1 MCTIF
6 GFNAAEPTAY
16 LDVFL
21 NTQRH
26 RGPEY
31 ENYTIQNGWLL
42 GHQRLSIIDTSS
54 NANQPMTKNGHTLIL
69 NGEIYNYIE
78 LKEQYLKDVSFNTTS
93 DTEVL
98 LEMLISKG
106 TSIVNKLNGMF
117 AFAWLNHASGDV
129 FLCRDRFGVKPL
141 HYMIQQDVFYFSS
154 EIKPLIRIKNNL
166 ALNPG
171 IIKTFM
177 FDTATDFDEQTFIK
191 GIEQLKPGHC
201 MLLKMG
207 EKEIKQTPWY
217 AFADFDTD
225 THIFNDFKGTLQY
238 FEQLLTDAIKIRHRA
253 DVPVCITLSGG
264 LDSTTIYTLTKEHI
278 SSNIKPF
285 TFLHPGSETNE
296 YDIVKKLTN
305 DYSDTL
311 VEVFH
316 EVDDSLD
323 FQKNVLRFLEFPI
336 WNNSGTAY
344 YEMYRAIKKSGFT
357 VVVEGHGSD
366 EQLGGYPYLVE
377 AAVEQELYYA
387 RFKNA
392 YRLQKVA
399 NQTHN
404 PYLNQ
409 KGTVYSSYSDFLL
422 KIAKPHLRHLLGNLL
437 YNRPPLLLRNHFQKT
452 VEQSFDYKIIPIVL
466 RTFDRLSMAN
476 SLESRSPFMDF
487 RIVEFLRKTPLKYK
501 VNNIGSKALLREIL
515 KKYNKDYIYK
525 NKAKMGF
532 ASDAPR
538 FYNSP
543 VNKLQIIDLVNG
555 FNDTDYSYFKDI
567 ALNNLK
573 KDHIGWRDIG
583 EIWKILS
590 LQLTK
595 QLYGLQ

>member
-1 MCTIF
+1 MCSIF
-6 GFNAAEPTAY
+6 GFNHTEPTAC

-31 ENYTIQNGWLL
+31 ESYTIHNGWLL

-54 NANQPMTKNGHTLIL
+54 SANQPMTKNGHTLIL

-78 LKEQYLKDVSFNTTS
+78 LKEQYLKGAFFNTTS

-98 LEMLISKG
+98 LELLINKG
-106 TSIVNKLNGMF
+106 TSVVNKLNGMF
-117 AFAWLNHASGDV
+117 AFAWLNHTTGDL
-129 FLCRDRFGVKPL
+129 FICRDRFGVKPL
-141 HYMIQQDVFYFSS
+141 HYMLHKGNFYFSS
-154 EIKPLIRIKNNL
+154 EIKPLVRIKDNL
-166 ALNPG
+166 TLNPA
-171 IIKTFM
+171 IIKSFF
-177 FDTATDFDEQTFIK
+177 FDTATDFDEQTFII
-191 GIEQLKPGHC
+191 GIEQIKPGHSI
-201 MLLKMG
+201 MLRAG
-207 EKEIKQTPWY
+207 NQDVKQTPWY
-217 AFADFDTD
+217 AFSDFEVD
-225 THIFNDFKGTLQY
+225 THIFRNYKDTVQY
-238 FEQLLTDAIKIRHRA
+238 FEELLTDAVKIRHRA
-253 DVPVCITLSGG
+253 DVPLCITLSGG
-264 LDSTTIYTLTKEHI
+264 LDSTTIYTLTKEHF
-278 SSNIKPF
+278 SSHIKPF

-296 YDIVKKLTN
+296 YDIVKKLTKEYN
-305 DYSDTL
+305 DTL
-311 VEVFH
+311 VEVYH
-316 EVDDSLD
+316 EVDDSID
-323 FQKNVLRFLEFPI
+323 FQNEVLHYLEFPI

-404 PYLNQ
+404 PSLKQ
-409 KGTVYSSYSDFLL
+409 KGTLYSSYGDFLS
-422 KIAKPHLRHLLGNLL
+422 KNAKPRLRHLVGNLL
-437 YNRPPLLLRNHFQKT
+437 YKRPPLLPRNHFQKT

-466 RTFDRLSMAN
+466 RTFDRLSMAH

-515 KKYNKDYIYK
+515 KKYSKDYIYK
-525 NKAKMGF
+525 NKPKMGF
-532 ASDAPR
+532 ASDVPK
-538 FYNSP
+538 FYNNP
-543 VNKLQIIDLVNG
+543 VNKPQILELVNG
-555 FNDTDYSYFKDI
+555 FNDTNYSYFKDI
-567 ALNNLK
+567 AVNNLK
-573 KDHIGWRDIG
+573 KNNLDWRDIT